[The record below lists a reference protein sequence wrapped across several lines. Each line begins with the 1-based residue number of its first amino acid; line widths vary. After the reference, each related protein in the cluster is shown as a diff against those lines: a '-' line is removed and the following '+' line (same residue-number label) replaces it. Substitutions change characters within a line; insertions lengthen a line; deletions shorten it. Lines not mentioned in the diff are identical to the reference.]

1 MFKKIYY
8 MCKELEK
15 IIYLMFIMRKYFLD
29 NSECWSFFLKSKIDY
44 FDDIYIL
51 CIIYIK
57 YSLFLRGEN
66 YFILWILYM
75 FFSILK

>member
-29 NSECWSFFLKSKIDY
+29 NSEC
-44 FDDIYIL
+44 
-51 CIIYIK
+51 
-57 YSLFLRGEN
+57 
-66 YFILWILYM
+66 
-75 FFSILK
+75 

>member
-44 FDDIYIL
+44 FDDIYI
-51 CIIYIK
+51 
-57 YSLFLRGEN
+57 
-66 YFILWILYM
+66 YFMYNLY
-75 FFSILK
+75 